1 MLKTLTHLLQDLKK
15 TTENGQI
22 ILAPGSDGGMAVVAS
37 WINAGK
43 QYEVAQV
50 YAPEQIEEATDA
62 AVLES
67 VRELCCDVQRDV
79 DAQNAAKL
87 ADLTPQ
93 EMQSRLVAAS
103 RQAPKN
109 SAADYLGK
117 ILGLNK
123 EA

>member
-1 MLKTLTHLLQDLKK
+1 MLKTLTTLLQQLKQA
-15 TTENGQI
+15 TDNGQI
-22 ILAPGSDGGMAVVAS
+22 ILAPGSDGGMAIVAS

-67 VRELCCDVQRDV
+67 VEQLCNDVQRDV
-79 DAQNAAKL
+79 GAQNAAKL

-103 RQAPKN
+103 KQAPKN
-109 SAADYLGK
+109 SAADFLAK
-117 ILGLNK
+117 IVSVNQEK
-123 EA
+123 